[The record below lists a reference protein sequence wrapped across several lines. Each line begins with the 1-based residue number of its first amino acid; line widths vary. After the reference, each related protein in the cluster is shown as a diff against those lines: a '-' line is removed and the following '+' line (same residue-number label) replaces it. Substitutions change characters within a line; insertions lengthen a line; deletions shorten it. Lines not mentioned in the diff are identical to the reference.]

1 MWREILNGIV
11 QAWLWIWHHI
21 FYINIFFSV
30 LVVFFQR
37 KDPKSIWSWLLVLN
51 CIPVAGFLLYLLIGW
66 DLYKS
71 KMFKLKEIEDT
82 LNAAI
87 GKQEEILKRKELPIE
102 DERLSGYE
110 DMIMYNLRSGGAVYT
125 DGNAVEIYTDGHK
138 KFEALVEEIKKA
150 KSYIHLQYYI
160 IKPDGLFWKLEEELA
175 KKAAE
180 GVEVR
185 ILYDSLGCRKM
196 RKKYWKRLK
205 SEGIQVAEFFPIDLL
220 RLRFRI
226 NYRNHRKI
234 VVIDGKT
241 GFVGGYNIGREYLG
255 LDGYFGYWR
264 DTHLKIKG
272 PAVRDLQLRFVLDWN
287 YAAQENLFRDKKY
300 FDMEEERPRSEG
312 KCGIQIITS
321 GPDSRG
327 HSVKNNYIRMIHK
340 AKEHVYIQTPYF
352 VPDEAYLNAI
362 KIAARSGI
370 DVRLMIPCKPDH
382 PFIYWAT
389 YSYMEE
395 LIAAGVKCYMYDNGF
410 LHAKGMMVDG
420 LVSCY
425 GTANMDIRSFHLNF
439 EVNAILYSREVT
451 QRLEESF
458 LQDLEVC
465 TRITPMLYAKRSLYI
480 RAKEQVSRMLSPLL

>member
-1 MWREILNGIV
+1 MWREVLHGIAG
-11 QAWLWIWHHI
+11 AWLWIWDHI
-21 FYINIFFSV
+21 FYINILFSIV
-30 LVVFFQR
+30 VVFFQR

-51 CIPVAGFLLYLLIGW
+51 CIPVVGFLLYLIIGW

-87 GKQEEILKRKELPIE
+87 GKQEEILKRKELRIG
-102 DERLSGYE
+102 DAQLSGYE
-110 DMIMYNLRSGGAVYT
+110 DMIMYNLRSGGAVYSE
-125 DGNAVEIYTDGHK
+125 DNAVEIYTDGHE
-138 KFEALVEEIKKA
+138 KFHALIEEIKKA
-150 KSYIHLQYYI
+150 ENYIHLQYYI
-160 IKPDGLFWKLEEELA
+160 IKPDELFWKLEEELA
-175 KKAAE
+175 KKAAQ

-196 RKKYWKRLK
+196 RKKDWKRLK
-205 SEGIQVAEFFPIDLL
+205 AEGIQVAEFFPIDLL

-241 GFVGGYNIGREYLG
+241 GFVGGFNIGREYLG
-255 LDGYFGYWR
+255 LDEYFGYWR

-272 PAVRDLQLRFVLDWN
+272 SAVRDLQLRFVLDWN
-287 YAAQENLFRDKKY
+287 YAAQENLFRDGKY
-300 FDMEEERPRSEG
+300 FDMEERQPEPEG

-362 KIAARSGI
+362 KIVARSGV

-382 PFIYWAT
+382 PFIYWAS

-395 LIAAGVKCYMYDNGF
+395 LIAAGVKCYVYDNGF

-420 LVSCY
+420 QVSCY

-439 EVNAILYSREVT
+439 EVNAILYSRDVT
-451 QRLEESF
+451 KKLEEAF

-465 TRITPMLYAKRSLYI
+465 TRITPMIYAKRSLWI
-480 RAKEQVSRMLSPLL
+480 RIKEQISRMLSPLL